1 MQASHRANAEQA
13 QHGDKGEDS
22 SRTAEQRHENI
33 SGGKKNSSAQGGR
46 RGKRRVV
53 RTNPRDKATSH
64 NAGAPT
70 AIPVQGEKDSQKASA
85 PQTETKVIRRGKK
98 RAVKK
103 TGVPAAAA
111 RQERAGEKAS
121 TNAPETPQTGAK
133 DAGRRRRRVARR
145 ATS

>member
-1 MQASHRANAEQA
+1 MQASHRVKA
-13 QHGDKGEDS
+13 QDVKQGDKREDTL
-22 SRTAEQRHENI
+22 RTAEQRHENI
-33 SGGKKNSSAQGGR
+33 TGGKKNSSAQGGR

-53 RTNPRDKATSH
+53 RTSPRDKATSH
-64 NAGAPT
+64 NAGSPT
-70 AIPVQGEKDSQKASA
+70 ATPAQGEMGSRKAGA

-103 TGVPAAAA
+103 TGAPAAAA
-111 RQERAGEKAS
+111 RQQRAGEKAP
-121 TNAPETPQTGAK
+121 TNAPETPHTGAK